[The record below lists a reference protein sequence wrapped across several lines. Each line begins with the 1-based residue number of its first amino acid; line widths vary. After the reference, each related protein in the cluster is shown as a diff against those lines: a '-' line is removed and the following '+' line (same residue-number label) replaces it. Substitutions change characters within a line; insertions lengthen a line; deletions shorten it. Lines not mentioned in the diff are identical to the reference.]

1 MPWQTKTK
9 MNQRMEFVMRA
20 QTTENFRALCR
31 EYGISPKVGYKW
43 SRRFVQNGLG
53 GLNEES
59 RRPKTS
65 PKGLSEEVVC
75 RIVLF
80 RERHPHWG
88 AKKIHELYQRSHGE
102 APSQSSIKRV
112 LEKCGLVKKRRTRPA
127 VEAGRLN
134 SGAKAAAPNEIWTID
149 FKGWWHDAKGRCD
162 PLTIRDEFSRKVLE
176 LRALE
181 NAKAETVKAAMEEVF
196 KRHGLPRRIRS
207 DNGAPFAASSALL
220 GLSRLSAWWLAL
232 GIDLERSRPGCPQDN
247 GAHERLHLD
256 ISRQLER
263 AGYTERQAAFDLWRK
278 EFNEERPHEALG
290 MRFPSE
296 VYRDSERKYE
306 GAPEKLLYPG
316 IESRRVKL
324 NGMINFEGKVY
335 FLSTALAGWD
345 VGLAPVEGGR
355 WEVRFGRLVLG
366 HLETATEAFLPIVE
380 QTSQEVPKAA

>member
-20 QTTENFRALCR
+20 QTAENFRALCR

-43 SRRFVQNGLG
+43 SRRFVQHGLE
-53 GLNEES
+53 GLKEES
-59 RRPKTS
+59 RKPKSS
-65 PKGLSEEVVC
+65 PAALGEEVVC

-102 APSQSSIKRV
+102 APSPSSIKRV
-112 LEKCGLVKKRRTRPA
+112 LEKCGLVKKRRVRA
-127 VEAGRLN
+127 AGESGRLH
-134 SGAKAAAPNEIWTID
+134 SGAKAQGPNEIWTID
-149 FKGWWHDAKGRCD
+149 FKGWWHDANGRCD

-181 NAKAETVKAAMEEVF
+181 NAKTETVKAAMEEVF
-196 KRHGLPRRIRS
+196 KRHGLPGRIRS

-220 GLSRLSAWWLAL
+220 GLSRLSSWWLAL

-256 ISRQLER
+256 ISRQLEH

-306 GAPEKLLYPG
+306 GTPEKLLYPG
-316 IESRRVKL
+316 IESRRVKTD
-324 NGMINFEGKVY
+324 GTMKFEGKVY
-335 FLSTALAGWD
+335 FLSTALRGWN
-345 VGLAPVEGGR
+345 VGLAPVESGR

-366 HLETATEAFLPIVE
+366 HLETLTEAFLPIVV
-380 QTSQEVPKAA
+380 QTSQEAPKAA

>member
-1 MPWQTKTK
+1 MPWKIQTQ

-31 EYGISPKVGYKW
+31 EYGISPRVGYKW
-43 SRRFVQNGLG
+43 SRRFVQHGLA
-53 GLNEES
+53 GLKEES
-59 RRPKTS
+59 RKPKSS
-65 PKGLSEEVVC
+65 PSGLGEEEVC
-75 RIVLF
+75 RIVRF

-88 AKKIHELYQRSHGE
+88 ARKIQELYKRSHGE
-102 APSQSSIKRV
+102 APSESSIKRV
-112 LEKCGLVKKRRTRPA
+112 LEKCGLVKKRRIRPA
-127 VEAGRLN
+127 AETGRLH
-134 SGAKAAAPNEIWTID
+134 SGAKAQAPNEIWTID
-149 FKGWWHDAKGRCD
+149 FKGWWHDANGRCD
-162 PLTIRDEFSRKVLE
+162 PLTIRDEFSRQVLE

-181 NAKAETVKAAMEEVF
+181 NAKTETVRAAMEEVF
-196 KRHGLPRRIRS
+196 KQHGLPGPIRS
-207 DNGAPFAASSALL
+207 DNGVPFASTSAPL

-232 GIDLERSRPGCPQDN
+232 GIDLERGRPGCPQDN

-263 AGYTERQAAFDLWRK
+263 TGYTERQAAFDLWRK

-306 GAPEKLLYPG
+306 GTPEKLVYPG
-316 IESRRVKL
+316 IESRRVKA
-324 NGMINFEGKVY
+324 NGSIDFRGKWY

-345 VGLAPVEGGR
+345 VGLAPVGSER

-366 HLETATEAFLPIVE
+366 HLEEATEAFLPIVPVSPTGVSE
-380 QTSQEVPKAA
+380 AA

>member
-1 MPWQTKTK
+1 MPWKTQTQ

-31 EYGISPKVGYKW
+31 EYGISPRVGYKW
-43 SRRFVQNGLG
+43 SRRFVLHGLE
-53 GLNEES
+53 GLQEES
-59 RRPKTS
+59 RKPKSS
-65 PKGLSEEVVC
+65 PSGLGEGVVC
-75 RIVLF
+75 RIVRF

-88 AKKIHELYQRSHGE
+88 ARKIQELYKRSHGE
-102 APSQSSIKRV
+102 PPSESSIKRV

-127 VEAGRLN
+127 VETGRLH
-134 SGAKAAAPNEIWTID
+134 SGAKAQAPNEIWTID
-149 FKGWWHDAKGRCD
+149 FKGWWHDANGRCD

-181 NAKAETVKAAMEEVF
+181 NAKTETVRAAMEEVF
-196 KRHGLPRRIRS
+196 KRHGLPGRIRS
-207 DNGAPFAASSALL
+207 DNGVPFASTSAPL

-232 GIDLERSRPGCPQDN
+232 GIDLERGRPGCPQDN

-306 GAPEKLLYPG
+306 GTPEKLVYPG
-316 IESRRVKL
+316 IESRRVKA
-324 NGMINFEGKVY
+324 NGSIDFRSKWY

-345 VGLAPVEGGR
+345 VGLSPVASGC

-366 HLETATEAFLPIVE
+366 HLEEATEAFLPIVA
-380 QTSQEVPKAA
+380 QTSQEVPQAA

>member
-1 MPWQTKTK
+1 MPWETKTK

-181 NAKAETVKAAMEEVF
+181 NAKTETVKAAMEEVF

-278 EFNEERPHEALG
+278 EFNDERPHEALG

-306 GAPEKLLYPG
+306 SAPEKLLYPG
-316 IESRRVKL
+316 IESRRVKP
-324 NGMINFEGKVY
+324 NGMIHFEGKVY
-335 FLSTALAGWD
+335 FLSTALEGWD

-366 HLETATEAFLPIVE
+366 HLETATEAFLPIVTP
-380 QTSQEVPKAA
+380 TSQEVAKAA

>member
-1 MPWQTKTK
+1 

-43 SRRFVQNGLG
+43 SRRFVQHGLG
-53 GLNEES
+53 GLKEES
-59 RRPKTS
+59 RRPKSS

-80 RERHPHWG
+80 RERHPYWG
-88 AKKIHELYQRSHGE
+88 AKKIHALYKRSHGE
-102 APSQSSIKRV
+102 APSESSIKRV

-127 VEAGRLN
+127 VETGRLN
-134 SGAKAAAPNEIWTID
+134 SGVKAQASNEIWTID
-149 FKGWWHDAKGRCD
+149 FKGWWHDANGRCD
-162 PLTIRDEFSRKVLE
+162 PLSIRDEFSRKVLE

-181 NAKAETVKAAMEEVF
+181 NAKTETVKGAMEEVF
-196 KRHGLPRRIRS
+196 KRHGLPGRIRS
-207 DNGAPFAASSALL
+207 DNGAPFASSSALL

-263 AGYTERQAAFDLWRK
+263 VGYTERQAAFDLWRK
-278 EFNEERPHEALG
+278 EFNEERPHEALD

-316 IESRRVKL
+316 IESRRVKT
-324 NGMINFEGKVY
+324 NGMVKFEGKMY
-335 FLSTALAGWD
+335 FLSTALEGWD
-345 VGLAPVEGGR
+345 VGLAPVGEGR

-366 HLETATEAFLPIVE
+366 HLETATEAFLPIMAP
-380 QTSQEVPKAA
+380 TNQEAPKAA

>member
-1 MPWQTKTK
+1 MPWKTQTQ

-43 SRRFVQNGLG
+43 SRRFLQHGLE
-53 GLNEES
+53 GLKEES
-59 RRPKTS
+59 RRPKSS
-65 PKGLSEEVVC
+65 PTGLSEEVVC

-88 AKKIHELYQRSHGE
+88 AKKIHDLYRRSHGE
-102 APSQSSIKRV
+102 PPSQSSIKRI

-127 VEAGRLN
+127 VESGRLH
-134 SGAKAAAPNEIWTID
+134 SGTKAQAPNEIWTID
-149 FKGWWHDAKGRCD
+149 FKGWWHDANGRCD
-162 PLTIRDEFSRKVLE
+162 PLTIRDEFSRQVLE

-181 NAKAETVKAAMEEVF
+181 NAKTETVKAAMEEVF
-196 KRHGLPRRIRS
+196 KRHGLPGRIRS
-207 DNGAPFAASSALL
+207 DNGAPFASSCALL

-232 GIDLERSRPGCPQDN
+232 GIDLERGRPGCPQDN
-247 GAHERLHLD
+247 GAHERMHLD
-256 ISRQLER
+256 ISRQLEH

-306 GAPEKLLYPG
+306 GTPEKLLYPG
-316 IESRRVKL
+316 IESRRVKAD
-324 NGMINFEGKVY
+324 GMMSFEGKVY
-335 FLSTALAGWD
+335 FLSRALGGWD
-345 VGLAPVEGGR
+345 VGLAPVQVGR

-366 HLETATEAFLPIVE
+366 HLEPAAEAFLPIVA
-380 QTSQEVPKAA
+380 QSQEVPKAA

>member
-1 MPWQTKTK
+1 MPWETKTK

-181 NAKAETVKAAMEEVF
+181 NAKTETVKAAMEEVF

-278 EFNEERPHEALG
+278 EFNDERPHEALG

-316 IESRRVKL
+316 IESRRVKP
-324 NGMINFEGKVY
+324 NGMIHFEGKVY
-335 FLSTALAGWD
+335 FLSTALEGWE

-366 HLETATEAFLPIVE
+366 HLETATEAFLPIVTP
-380 QTSQEVPKAA
+380 TSQEVAKAA

>member
-1 MPWQTKTK
+1 
-9 MNQRMEFVMRA
+9 MRA

-43 SRRFVQNGLG
+43 SRRFVQHGLE
-53 GLNEES
+53 GLKEES

-88 AKKIHELYQRSHGE
+88 AKKIHELYERSHGD

-134 SGAKAAAPNEIWTID
+134 SGAKAQAPNEIWTID
-149 FKGWWHDAKGRCD
+149 FKGWWHDANGRCD

-181 NAKAETVKAAMEEVF
+181 NAKTETVKAAMEEVF

-316 IESRRVKL
+316 IESRRVKP

-335 FLSTALAGWD
+335 FLSTALEGWD

-366 HLETATEAFLPIVE
+366 HLETATEAFLPIVA

>member
-1 MPWQTKTK
+1 MPWKTQTQ

-31 EYGISPKVGYKW
+31 EYGISPRVGYKW
-43 SRRFVQNGLG
+43 SRRFVLHGLE
-53 GLNEES
+53 GLQEES
-59 RRPKTS
+59 RKPKSS
-65 PKGLSEEVVC
+65 PSGLGEEAVC
-75 RIVLF
+75 RIVRF

-88 AKKIHELYQRSHGE
+88 ARKIQELYKRSHGE
-102 APSQSSIKRV
+102 PPSESSIKRV
-112 LEKCGLVKKRRTRPA
+112 LEKCGLVKKRRIRPA
-127 VEAGRLN
+127 VETGRLH
-134 SGAKAAAPNEIWTID
+134 SGAKAQAPNEIWTID
-149 FKGWWHDAKGRCD
+149 FKGWWHDANGRCD

-181 NAKAETVKAAMEEVF
+181 NAKTETVRAAMEEVF
-196 KRHGLPRRIRS
+196 KRHGLPGRIRS
-207 DNGAPFAASSALL
+207 DNGVPFASTSSPL

-232 GIDLERSRPGCPQDN
+232 GIDLERGRPGCPQDN

-263 AGYTERQAAFDLWRK
+263 TGYTERQAAFDLWRK

-306 GAPEKLLYPG
+306 GTPEKLVYPG
-316 IESRRVKL
+316 IESRRVKA
-324 NGMINFEGKVY
+324 NGSVDFRSKWY

-345 VGLAPVEGGR
+345 VGLSPVASGC

-366 HLETATEAFLPIVE
+366 HLEEATEAFLPIVA
-380 QTSQEVPKAA
+380 QTSQEVPQAA

>member
-1 MPWQTKTK
+1 
-9 MNQRMEFVMRA
+9 MRSA
-20 QTTENFRALCR
+20 
-31 EYGISPKVGYKW
+31 YD
-43 SRRFVQNGLG
+43 SRRVQ
-53 GLNEES
+53 
-59 RRPKTS
+59 
-65 PKGLSEEVVC
+65 PKGLGIA
-75 RIVLF
+75 RAGK
-80 RERHPHWG
+80 RENRNGEGCHG
-88 AKKIHELYQRSHGE
+88 RSVQ
-102 APSQSSIKRV
+102 AA
-112 LEKCGLVKKRRTRPA
+112 RPA
-127 VEAGRLN
+127 RAHPKRQRG
-134 SGAKAAAPNEIWTID
+134 TICSQLST
-149 FKGWWHDAKGRCD
+149 FG
-162 PLTIRDEFSRKVLE
+162 
-176 LRALE
+176 
-181 NAKAETVKAAMEEVF
+181 TVTLVGF
-196 KRHGLPRRIRS
+196 
-207 DNGAPFAASSALL
+207 
-220 GLSRLSAWWLAL
+220 SAWWLAL

-366 HLETATEAFLPIVE
+366 HLETATEAFLPIVAP
-380 QTSQEVPKAA
+380 TSQEVPKAA